1 MLDRSWENG
10 GLLIVNERE
19 SAQIWGSMR
28 KCTTE
33 MEKFHDMC
41 AYQFEMGYDLA
52 ISPGCNVSYNRLF
65 LRACFPTARSPTAR
79 YFGLCLGGVTLN
91 FKLSGQFLRAVP
103 KMRAVGRKNDTDRTQ
118 KSIFAC
124 GRCGGYSTLE

>member
-1 MLDRSWENG
+1 
-10 GLLIVNERE
+10 
-19 SAQIWGSMR
+19 MR

-52 ISPGCNVSYNRLF
+52 ISPGCNVSYSRLF

-91 FKLSGQFLRAVP
+91 FKLSLVSFCVRSQKCVRSVEKMTPTARKNQFLRAVGVEDIL
-103 KMRAVGRKNDTDRTQ
+103 RWN
-118 KSIFAC
+118 
-124 GRCGGYSTLE
+124 STLKPCKD